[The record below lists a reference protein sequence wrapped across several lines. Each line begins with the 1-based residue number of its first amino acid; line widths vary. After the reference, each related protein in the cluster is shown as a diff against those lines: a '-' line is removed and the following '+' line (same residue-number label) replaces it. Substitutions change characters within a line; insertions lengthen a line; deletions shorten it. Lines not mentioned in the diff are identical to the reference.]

1 MSLLLNEGI
10 TIKRE
15 DAGGSHVN
23 GIRVPASDVSPAP
36 TAKANIQ
43 PLGGKET
50 LQLPESDRLRQPIR
64 IYTDFALLNNDIM
77 VRDSDSQ
84 EYEVQKV
91 SNWAVFGRLEH
102 YKAIGLLVDAQ

>member
-1 MSLLLNEGI
+1 MSLLLNENI

-15 DAGGSHVN
+15 DAGGEYVDGHY
-23 GIRVPASDVSPAP
+23 VPAADENPAP

-43 PLGGKET
+43 PLTGKE
-50 LQLPESDRLRQPIR
+50 LIQLPESDRIKQPIR

-77 VRDSDSQ
+77 IRDSDSQ
-84 EYEVQKV
+84 EYEIQRV